1 MLDRKLAPAFSQSHS
16 IILPE
21 AKRISISKNID
32 ALYFD
37 QVRQALVKID
47 IVYKAGKWHENQ
59 VGVSHFTS
67 QMLEKG
73 TANKSSSEIAEIF
86 DRYGAQVEIA
96 PGFDYVTVSLYSL
109 SNKIR
114 QVLPLFIEILEAPS
128 FPSEELDLLKS
139 IFSENLKVNNEKNSY
154 VASKVIRKN
163 IFGADHSYG
172 SSIEESHLEEIN
184 SASIKEFFKS
194 NFSPHELYIT
204 GQLDA
209 SSLEYVVETLKGISS
224 VGKSLELKNHKVIST
239 LKDEYI
245 EKKESIQTSIRL
257 GKRTINKT
265 HKDYFNLLL
274 LNHVFGGYF
283 GSRLMKNIREEK
295 GLSYGISSSVNTF
308 LHDSFFVIGADV
320 NKINLDLTIT
330 EIQNELKKLRT
341 EMIPEQEL
349 EIAKNHLLGSIQL
362 DMANPFSVIEKIK
375 NIRLNQLDINHY
387 TILFKKVSESSS
399 LDLLKTAQTYFLEE
413 ELFSVKVG

>member
-1 MLDRKLAPAFSQSHS
+1 MLDRTLAPPFSHS
-16 IILPE
+16 YSIDLPQ
-21 AKRISISKNID
+21 AKKISVSKDVNAI
-32 ALYFD
+32 YFD

-47 IVYKAGKWHENQ
+47 IVYKAGKWYENQ
-59 VGVSHFTS
+59 VGLSHFTS

-73 TANKSSSEIAEIF
+73 TNNKTSSEIAETF

-96 PGFDYVTVSLYSL
+96 PGFDYTTISLYSL
-109 SNKIR
+109 SNKIK
-114 QVLPLFIEILEAPS
+114 QVLPLFIEILQSPS

-163 IFGADHSYG
+163 IFGESHSYG
-172 SSIEESHLEEIN
+172 SSIEEVHLDKIDE
-184 SASIKEFFKS
+184 ASIKEFFQN
-194 NFSPHELYIT
+194 NFSPQEIFIT

-209 SSLEYVVETLKGISS
+209 SNLDYVINSLRSISFEK
-224 VGKSLELKNHKVIST
+224 KSSSFKNDKISPAI
-239 LKDEYI
+239 KDEYI

-265 HKDYFNLLL
+265 HEDYFDLLL
-274 LNHVFGGYF
+274 LNHLLGGFF

-330 EIQNELKKLRT
+330 EIHNEVRKLRT
-341 EMIPEQEL
+341 ELIPHQEL
-349 EIAKNHLLGSIQL
+349 EVAKSHLLGSIQL
-362 DMANPFSVIEKIK
+362 DIANPFSVIEKIK
-375 NIRLNQLDINHY
+375 NIRLNQLDTNHY
-387 TILFKKVSESSS
+387 TTLFKRVSESSPTI
-399 LDLLKTAQTYFLEE
+399 LLKTAQKHFLEE